1 VKRPVRTKEEVQ
13 MRRTAW
19 VWILLSAVALGTSS
33 PNPTEAQDA
42 FTRKSVQGPVT
53 VTVTLAGAL
62 APDRPIRVK
71 VVLDTHSVALDEI
84 ALDAVVAL
92 RQPGG
97 DVRPT
102 AIEQAQGGG
111 HHRQAVLVFPSQP
124 LGDRLEVVV
133 KNVGGVPERTFRWEL
148 PVTP

>member
-1 VKRPVRTKEEVQ
+1 

-102 AIEQAQGGG
+102 AIEQAQD
-111 HHRQAVLVFPSQP
+111 Q
-124 LGDRLEVVV
+124 DRLEVVV